1 MAPQHTNLQTIG
13 CIESTRVSS
22 RQGATIMRRAPH
34 IAHITLGF
42 VLAVLLSLGLA
53 GMALAHG
60 GPGIT
65 ITPTSAM
72 PGDTV
77 AVTAAAV
84 SSPNG
89 DVTITIIGNGV
100 NTVLPM
106 QKASDDGDFEGNI
119 TIPTALIAGSYQV
132 QVTGDKGSL
141 TGDIDISAAAGS
153 DSTSTSTQ
161 TTTAMSTPAFEPRE
175 RPLIEVIGFVALFGL
190 LAGAGLFF
198 ARTARQHPA
207 AQ

>member
-1 MAPQHTNLQTIG
+1 
-13 CIESTRVSS
+13 
-22 RQGATIMRRAPH
+22 MRRAPH
-34 IAHITLGF
+34 ITHITLGF

-53 GMALAHG
+53 GIAFAHG

-77 AVTAAAV
+77 AVTAAEV

-119 TIPTALIAGSYQV
+119 TIPSTLVAGSYQV
-132 QVTGDKGSL
+132 QVTGDKASL
-141 TGDIDISAAAGS
+141 TGDIDISAAPGS
-153 DSTSTSTQ
+153 DQPASTA
-161 TTTAMSTPAFEPRE
+161 TTTSPAFQPRE
-175 RPLIEVIGFVALFGL
+175 RPLLEVIGLVALFGV
-190 LAGAGLFF
+190 LAGAGFFF

>member
-1 MAPQHTNLQTIG
+1 MK
-13 CIESTRVSS
+13 
-22 RQGATIMRRAPH
+22 RAPRV
-34 IAHITLGF
+34 ALSA
-42 VLAVLLSLGLA
+42 VLAALFSLGLA

-119 TIPTALIAGSYQV
+119 TIPSTLIAGSYQV

-141 TGDIDISAAAGS
+141 TGDIDISAAPGS
-153 DSTSTSTQ
+153 DSTSTQPTAA
-161 TTTAMSTPAFEPRE
+161 TTTPAFQPRE
-175 RPLIEVIGFVALFGL
+175 RPLYEVIGLVALFGL

-198 ARTARQHPA
+198 ARTAHQHTA